1 MPTWIAGIIDFIRNE
16 WAVVISAPVTFAA
29 GCLIVGVAVWFI
41 QSFCYSAQRHPGTR
55 DVSSRPRD
63 FRPSRR
69 RGFDDDNFDLPP
81 GNFASAPGRPSAAPF
96 EMPAAPPAGATVKW
110 YNPNK
115 GFGFV
120 QLADGS
126 GDAFLHVSVL
136 ERSGFSDVSPGATL
150 EVRIG
155 SGPKGRQVS
164 EVISLDASTASR
176 EPPRRAKPERP
187 AYPSPGQPAV
197 EEIGTV
203 KWFNADKGFGFI
215 ARDGGGK
222 DIFVHVSALNR
233 AGITGLADGQ
243 RLAVDVIEG
252 RKGPEAAGI
261 RLI

>member
-16 WAVVISAPVTFAA
+16 WAVVISAPATFAA
-29 GCLIVGVAVWFI
+29 GCLIGGAAVWFI
-41 QSFCYSAQRHPGTR
+41 QSFRYSAQRHRGTR

-81 GNFASAPGRPSAAPF
+81 GNFASAPGRPSTPPI
-96 EMPAAPPAGATVKW
+96 EMPAGPPAGAIVKW

-126 GDAFLHVSVL
+126 RDAFLHVSVL
-136 ERSGFSDVSPGATL
+136 ERHSLGDISPGATL

-155 SGPKGRQVS
+155 SGPRGPQVS
-164 EVISLDASTASR
+164 
-176 EPPRRAKPERP
+176 
-187 AYPSPGQPAV
+187 AV

-215 ARDGGGK
+215 ERDGGGK

-243 RLAVDVIEG
+243 RVAVDVIEG